1 MGQKSKFEWPRNKY
15 LISWYGNTLFTIIS
29 YTKKWLFVGLCEQ

>member
-1 MGQKSKFEWPRNKY
+1 MGQKRKFEWPRNKY
-15 LISWYGNTLFTIIS
+15 LLRRYGNIQFTIIS